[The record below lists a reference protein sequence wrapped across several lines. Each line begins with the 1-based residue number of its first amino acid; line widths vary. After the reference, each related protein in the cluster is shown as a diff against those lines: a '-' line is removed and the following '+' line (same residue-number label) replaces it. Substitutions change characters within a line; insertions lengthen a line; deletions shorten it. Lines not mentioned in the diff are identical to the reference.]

1 MKNQKYTICYKKH
14 DTRSWDRVVVST
26 HKSTVSILN
35 KMIDSYQF
43 SDIKIFELTNI
54 SINETLSRTIITSG
68 TTLLALISIYLFFFV
83 FFILT
88 SFLLHLGVLI
98 LLIRYNN
105 KLGKLLIVD
114 FWQKLLSKYIL

>member
-1 MKNQKYTICYKKH
+1 MKKNIVLEQCLKTLNSQEFREESRCFIKPIT
-14 DTRSWDRVVVST
+14 D
-26 HKSTVSILN
+26 SIF
-35 KMIDSYQF
+35 K
-43 SDIKIFELTNI
+43 E
-54 SINETLSRTIITSG
+54 
-68 TTLLALISIYLFFFV
+68 ISIYLFFFV

-114 FWQKLLSKYIL
+114 F